1 MFEKGAQCPDLKIG
15 CSEWGWGSQE
25 TMRDSKEH
33 LYNGSRQSPGQTLGV
48 SIATSWNKSC
58 RLIFMPEV

>member
-1 MFEKGAQCPDLKIG
+1 MFEKGAQCPDLETG

-25 TMRDSKEH
+25 TMRDSKEN

-48 SIATSWNKSC
+48 SIATSQNKSYGMM
-58 RLIFMPEV
+58 FMTEV

>member
-1 MFEKGAQCPDLKIG
+1 MFEKGAQCPDLETG

-25 TMRDSKEH
+25 TMRDSKEN

-48 SIATSWNKSC
+48 SIATS
-58 RLIFMPEV
+58 